1 MPSGKRT
8 YIPAPAAVQ
17 PGMEL
22 KLYYCGAED
31 CAPGHSWG
39 PGLKDH
45 YKIHVVRSGRG
56 ILRRGGRTYAVSAG
70 QGFLIRPQ
78 DVAYYEADAD
88 EPWSYAWAA
97 FNGLQADSFLGRAG
111 LGTEAPVFSCTE
123 EEGTLLWRLIEE
135 MIGAG
140 SRPASR
146 DLRLLSSLYALL
158 GALVDRAENGRDA
171 VPAAAGGTAGDSYV
185 ARAVAYIETNY
196 SRSMTVEELAA
207 ELGLDRKYAARLFKE
222 ALGVPPRQFLLRYR
236 MEQASLLLRRES
248 LSVAEVA
255 HSVGYRDPLLFSR
268 MFKKVKG
275 CSPQIYRRK

>member
-1 MPSGKRT
+1 MPTSKRT
-8 YIPAPAAVQ
+8 YSPAPSAV

-31 CAPGHSWG
+31 CTPGHSWG

-45 YKIHVVRSGRG
+45 YKIHLVRRGRG
-56 ILRRGGRTYAVSAG
+56 IFRRGGRTYAVTAG

-97 FNGLQADSFLGRAG
+97 FNGLQADSFLSRAG
-111 LGTEAPVFSCTE
+111 LGPESPVFTCSDE
-123 EEGTLLWRLIEE
+123 ESGGLWRLIEE

-158 GALVDRAENGRDA
+158 GGLVDRAENARNTVLPG
-171 VPAAAGGTAGDSYV
+171 GDSPAGEGYV
-185 ARAVAYIETNY
+185 ARAVAFIETNY

-222 ALGVPPRQFLLRYR
+222 ALGVPPRQFLLQYR
-236 MEQASLLLRRES
+236 MEQAGLLLRRES

-275 CSPQIYRRK
+275 CSPQAYRNR

>member
-1 MPSGKRT
+1 MSSAKRT
-8 YIPAPAAVQ
+8 YTPAPAAH

-31 CAPGHSWG
+31 CTPGHSWG

-45 YKIHVVRSGRG
+45 YKIHFVRSGRG
-56 ILRRGGRTYAVSAG
+56 IFRSQGRTHTVSAG

-78 DVAYYEADAD
+78 EVAYYEADVR

-97 FNGLQADSFLGRAG
+97 FNGLQAEAFLNRAG
-111 LGTEAPVFSCTE
+111 LGDQAPVFGCTE
-123 EEGTLLWRLIEE
+123 EEAALLWACFEE
-135 MIGAG
+135 MLAAG

-146 DLRLLSSLYALL
+146 DLRLMSSLYAML
-158 GALVDRAENGRDA
+158 GALVDRSQQ
-171 VPAAAGGTAGDSYV
+171 PASADPAGGSTAVEGYV

-207 ELGLDRKYAARLFKE
+207 ELGLHRKYAAKLFKE
-222 ALGVPPRQFLLRYR
+222 ALGVPPRQFLLQYR
-236 MEQASLLLRRES
+236 MEQAALLLSREG

-275 CSPQIYRRK
+275 LSPQRFRQA